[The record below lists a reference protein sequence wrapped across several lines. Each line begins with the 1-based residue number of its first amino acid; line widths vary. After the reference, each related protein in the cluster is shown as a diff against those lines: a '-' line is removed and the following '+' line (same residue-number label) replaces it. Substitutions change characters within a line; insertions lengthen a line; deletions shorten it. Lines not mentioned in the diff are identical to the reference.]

1 MNLEEYTSLDGLGLA
16 ERVRNGDATAQELA
30 ELAVTACARVNT
42 AINAVIEIHADRV
55 KDAAEGLDSSNPFVG
70 VPFLLKDISLQE
82 KGRLQEGGCELL
94 KGNVAKQDSELVTRF
109 RAAGFNLL
117 GRTTTP
123 ELGWSASTECRLTG
137 ITRNPW
143 DLSRSAGGSSGG
155 AAAAVAAGIVPVAH
169 ASDGSGSIRSPASY
183 CGLVGLKTS
192 RGRISLAPAP
202 GMTPGAMP
210 VSFVVSRSLRDSA
223 AVLDA
228 VHGSIGGDPYSIR
241 LPERPYLDE
250 LKRTPGRF
258 CIACA
263 SSPWNG
269 IEMSTDVGAAHEET
283 VSLLSNLG
291 HRVVDA
297 TPDIDWAWHLDLL
310 TDLFAA
316 LIAHGVDAAAARL
329 GRTPGSDNLQNIIWA
344 TYRHGKTIS
353 AQRLI
358 EVTDQLD
365 TISRAAAAF
374 FDEYDLLLT
383 PTSTDTAPEH
393 GTHDPGRTDLNARQW
408 TELIHGH
415 DSFLPLAN
423 ITGQPAITLP
433 AALSKSALPI
443 GAQLMARLGD
453 EATLFAV
460 GGQMERERPWA
471 HWQPPIH
478 ASNAQPPQS

>member
-1 MNLEEYTSLDGLGLA
+1 M
-16 ERVRNGDATAQELA
+16 
-30 ELAVTACARVNT
+30 TACARVNA
-42 AINAVIEIHADRV
+42 AINAVIEIHGDRV
-55 KDAAEGLDSSNPFVG
+55 KDADEGLDHNSPFVG

-94 KGNVAKQDSELVTRF
+94 RGNVATQDSELVTRF

-155 AAAAVAAGIVPVAH
+155 AAAAVATGIVPVAH
-169 ASDGSGSIRSPASY
+169 ASDGSGSIRGPAGW

-192 RGRISLAPAP
+192 RGRISLAPATGMSP
-202 GMTPGAMP
+202 GSMS

-228 VHGSIGGDPYSIR
+228 VHGDISGDPYNIR
-241 LPERPYLDE
+241 LPERPYLAE
-250 LKRTPGRF
+250 LKRPPERLR
-258 CIACA
+258 IACT
-263 SSPWNG
+263 STPWNG
-269 IEMSTDVGAAHEET
+269 VETSPDVSAAHEAT
-283 VSLLSNLG
+283 ASLLSNLG

-297 TPDIDWAWHLDLL
+297 TPSIDWALHLDLL

-316 LIAHGVDAAAARL
+316 LIAHGVDTVAARL
-329 GRTPGSDNLQNIIWA
+329 GRSPCPENLQSVTWT
-344 TYRHGKTIS
+344 TYQHGKTIS
-353 AQRLI
+353 AQRLL
-358 EVTDQLD
+358 EVIDQVD
-365 TISRAAAAF
+365 SISRAAAAF

-383 PTSTDTAPEH
+383 PTSTGTAPEH
-393 GTHDPGRTDLNARQW
+393 GTHDPNRTDLDARQW
-408 TELIHGH
+408 TELLHCY

-433 AALSKSALPI
+433 AALSESALPI
-443 GAQLMARLGD
+443 GMQLIARLGD
-453 EATLFAV
+453 EATLFAA
-460 GGQMERERPWA
+460 GGQIERERPWD
-471 HWQPPIH
+471 HWRPPTHATNLQP
-478 ASNAQPPQS
+478 S